1 LETIEMSM
9 SRTATHRLHDDGL
22 NTAAGGATSAYARKL
37 GSRIRQIRQQKGYSL
52 TAVEMRSDEEFKA
65 SVLGAY
71 ERGERTIAVTRL
83 MRLADHYDVPVDQML
98 PGVRSTDDG
107 SHPSD
112 VRSPLR
118 LDLTKVARLG
128 GPEGDMMRRHLG
140 LLQTSRQ
147 DFNGRVMTVRHDD
160 QIVLAAI
167 FGLRE
172 AKVRDRLRELGLL
185 IMS

>member
-1 LETIEMSM
+1 MSM
-9 SRTATHRLHDDGL
+9 SRTTTQHMLEDGVD
-22 NTAAGGATSAYARKL
+22 TAVAGATGVYARKL

-52 TAVEMRSDEEFKA
+52 TAVETRSDEEFKA

-83 MRLADHYDVPVDQML
+83 MRLADHYDVPIDQML
-98 PGVRSTDDG
+98 PGVRAADDQ
-107 SHPSD
+107 SPAVD
-112 VRSPLR
+112 TRSPLR
-118 LDLTKVARLG
+118 LDLTRVARLA

-167 FGLRE
+167 FGIRE
-172 AKVRDRLRELGLL
+172 GKVRDRLRDLGLL
-185 IMS
+185 ITC

>member
-1 LETIEMSM
+1 MSL
-9 SRTATHRLHDDGL
+9 SRTTTQPLHDERL
-22 NTAAGGATSAYARKL
+22 NPAVDGATGAYARKL

-52 TAVEMRSDEEFKA
+52 TAVEVRSDEEFKA

-83 MRLADHYDVPVDQML
+83 MRLADHYDVPLDQML
-98 PGVRSTDDG
+98 PGVRSGDDD
-107 SHPSD
+107 SPAVD

-118 LDLTKVARLG
+118 LDLTRVARLG

-147 DFNGRVMTVRHDD
+147 DFNGRVMTVRRDD

-167 FGLRE
+167 FGVRE
-172 AKVRDRLRELGLL
+172 NKIRDRLRDLGLL
-185 IMS
+185 MAC

>member
-1 LETIEMSM
+1 MHMSM
-9 SRTATHRLHDDGL
+9 SHTTTHRLHDDGL
-22 NTAAGGATSAYARKL
+22 DTAMAGATTVYARKL

-52 TAVEMRSDEEFKA
+52 TAVEMRSAEEFKA

-83 MRLADHYDVPVDQML
+83 MRLADHYDVPVDQLL
-98 PGVRSTDDG
+98 PGVRSSDG
-107 SHPSD
+107 ATPSTD

-167 FGLRE
+167 FGVRE
-172 AKVRDRLRELGLL
+172 VKVRDRLRELGLL
-185 IMS
+185 ITG

>member
-1 LETIEMSM
+1 M
-9 SRTATHRLHDDGL
+9 SRTTTEHSHDDDYGHVV
-22 NTAAGGATSAYARKL
+22 AGATSAYARKL

-52 TAVEMRSDEEFKA
+52 TAVETRSDEEFKA

-83 MRLADHYDVPVDQML
+83 MRLADHYDVPLDQML
-98 PGVRSTDDG
+98 PGVRSCDDE
-107 SHPSD
+107 SPT
-112 VRSPLR
+112 VETRTPLR
-118 LDLTKVARLG
+118 LDLTRVARLG
-128 GPEGDMMRRHLG
+128 GPEGDMLRRQLG

-167 FGLRE
+167 FGVRE
-172 AKVRDRLRELGLL
+172 GKIRERLRELGLL
-185 IMS
+185 IMR